1 MTTRPLSKN
10 ESNFYVPIV
19 CALDKSPKRASS
31 GPGGSQAGGKEHL
44 LVSETLEV
52 GEVRG
57 QSPGRVWAEWQ
68 EEMKLEPSAEEEVWL
83 ITERGKGPPAQAE
96 SQVCPGYQLP

>member
-1 MTTRPLSKN
+1 M
-10 ESNFYVPIV
+10 
-19 CALDKSPKRASS
+19 
-31 GPGGSQAGGKEHL
+31 
-44 LVSETLEV
+44 VSETLEV

-96 SQVCPGYQLP
+96 SQVCLAWKIPWMEEPGRLQSMWSLRVGHD

>member
-1 MTTRPLSKN
+1 MPT
-10 ESNFYVPIV
+10 V
-19 CALDKSPKRASS
+19 CALDKGPKRASS

-52 GEVRG
+52 REVRG
-57 QSPGRVWAEWQ
+57 QSPGLVWAEWQ
-68 EEMKLEPSAEEEVWL
+68 EEMKLELSAEEEVWL
-83 ITERGKGPPAQAE
+83 ITERGKGLPAQAE